1 MTNLN
6 QHQVNYLDME
16 YFLLKFSLNIESKIK
31 LRGNQFQ
38 HCVPSSVDLIRTST
52 LLKDTKTKKLFLI
65 VQFLSW
71 FYSKVQG
78 LGLPCGKELHSY
90 RRAF

>member
-6 QHQVNYLDME
+6 QHQVNSLEME
-16 YFLLKFSLNIESKIK
+16 YFLLKSSQNINSKIK

-52 LLKDTKTKKLFLI
+52 LLKDTKTKNF
-65 VQFLSW
+65 FSSYN
-71 FYSKVQG
+71 FY
-78 LGLPCGKELHSY
+78 LGFIPKF
-90 RRAF
+90 RA

>member
-6 QHQVNYLDME
+6 QHQVNYLGME
-16 YFLLKFSLNIESKIK
+16 YFLLTFSLNIESKIK

-52 LLKDTKTKKLFLI
+52 LLKDTKTKNF
-65 VQFLSW
+65 FSSYN
-71 FYSKVQG
+71 FY
-78 LGLPCGKELHSY
+78 LGFIPKF
-90 RRAF
+90 RA

>member
-52 LLKDTKTKKLFLI
+52 LLKDTKSI
-65 VQFLSW
+65 DSVNS
-71 FYSKVQG
+71 S
-78 LGLPCGKELHSY
+78 
-90 RRAF
+90 

>member
-16 YFLLKFSLNIESKIK
+16 YFFLKFSLNIESKIK

-52 LLKDTKTKKLFLI
+52 MLKDTKTKNF
-65 VQFLSW
+65 FSSYN
-71 FYSKVQG
+71 FY
-78 LGLPCGKELHSY
+78 LGFIPKF
-90 RRAF
+90 RA

>member
-6 QHQVNYLDME
+6 QHQVNSLEME
-16 YFLLKFSLNIESKIK
+16 YFLLKSSQNINSKIK

-52 LLKDTKTKKLFLI
+52 LLKDTKTKKLFLTSK
-65 VQFLSW
+65 FLSW
-71 FYSKVQG
+71 FYSKV
-78 LGLPCGKELHSY
+78 
-90 RRAF
+90 